1 MLRAIRKSQE
11 VWKKPWLRAAISQ
24 NAAASLKRTKDLLSG
39 PAFANR
45 QTMDES
51 GKKNLKLE
59 VQENHVPHA
68 QLATQNVISRHKDP
82 ALDVKV

>member
-1 MLRAIRKSQE
+1 MPQ
-11 VWKKPWLRAAISQ
+11 PP
-24 NAAASLKRTKDLLSG
+24 LKRTKDLLSG

-45 QTMDES
+45 QTVDEP

-82 ALDVKV
+82 ALDVKIQESQKEAAIL